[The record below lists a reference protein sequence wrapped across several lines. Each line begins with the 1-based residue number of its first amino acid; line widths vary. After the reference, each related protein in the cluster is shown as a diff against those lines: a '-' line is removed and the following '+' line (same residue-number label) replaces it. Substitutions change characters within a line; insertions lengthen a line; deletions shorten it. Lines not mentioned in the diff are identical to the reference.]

1 MASQR
6 ARNASEL
13 TMAVHSVAVRA
24 LDARFEDLL
33 GIMAL
38 TEGYKL
44 PEKVVSAAPTRRF
57 ETMLQCS
64 VGKFNLRDA
73 AMRR

>member
-1 MASQR
+1 MALIRTIVNTTAGQSDSAFANRFQLNEMASQS

-24 LDARFEDLL
+24 LDTRFEDLL

-38 TEGYKL
+38 TKG
-44 PEKVVSAAPTRRF
+44 
-57 ETMLQCS
+57 
-64 VGKFNLRDA
+64 
-73 AMRR
+73 